1 MLCSCFSQ
9 SGSCLHWLRYFWI
22 RGTYTSVVSRMS
34 AAAGLHRAQCN
45 GLYSGLSEYMRPAI
59 SESVCNERVRLL
71 RNDFFGWKYTC
82 CTIYV
87 QINLIEL
94 FFFSQKVSCPSFLLL
109 KWIWMLFH
117 AWTQHKGS
125 QGAVDN
131 WIIVTP
137 SGWSQYNS
145 RAVWIYCIVQFGLV
159 NIDIDTHTPT
169 FRARGENMFFL

>member
-1 MLCSCFSQ
+1 M
-9 SGSCLHWLRYFWI
+9 
-22 RGTYTSVVSRMS
+22 VSRMS

-94 FFFSQKVSCPSFLLL
+94 FFFPKKCLVLL
-109 KWIWMLFH
+109 F
-117 AWTQHKGS
+117 
-125 QGAVDN
+125 
-131 WIIVTP
+131 
-137 SGWSQYNS
+137 
-145 RAVWIYCIVQFGLV
+145 
-159 NIDIDTHTPT
+159 
-169 FRARGENMFFL
+169 FFLNEYECCFMLGPNIKEVRGK